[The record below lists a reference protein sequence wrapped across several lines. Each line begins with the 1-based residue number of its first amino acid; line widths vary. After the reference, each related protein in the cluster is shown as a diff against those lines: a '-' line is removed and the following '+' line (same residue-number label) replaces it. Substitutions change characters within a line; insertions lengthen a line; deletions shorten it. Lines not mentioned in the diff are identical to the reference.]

1 MNDFFDNQQIFLLIR
16 KHFLHFVIIGV
27 VAVVLSAIFSGP
39 AFITPKYKSS
49 ARMYPVNL
57 ATMST
62 ESESEQMLEIIN
74 SNDIKF
80 RMFDAFRLDEVY
92 EFDKNEPSYLTYM
105 LGEYNSHVS
114 TNKTEF
120 ETVEISVMD
129 KDPQRAAAMCDS
141 IISFYNEKVREM
153 HTVKNWEMVQILQN
167 NMKLRIAERD
177 SLHEVLKLQ
186 REQYRI
192 LDFPLQV
199 REVTRGYMEA
209 LSAGRD
215 NTPGGRE
222 IKQLYENLSNKGG
235 DAYMAETHFR
245 KLNSTI
251 DSLKFLYDI
260 NISEATKH
268 ITYCFVV
275 EKPIPAD
282 KKAYPVR
289 WMIVAVFT
297 LASLFMALLLF
308 TFLHYRKEN

>member
-1 MNDFFDNQQIFLLIR
+1 MPS
-16 KHFLHFVIIGV
+16 V
-27 VAVVLSAIFSGP
+27 
-39 AFITPKYKSS
+39 
-49 ARMYPVNL
+49 
-57 ATMST
+57 
-62 ESESEQMLEIIN
+62 
-74 SNDIKF
+74 
-80 RMFDAFRLDEVY
+80 LDEVY
-92 EFDKNEPSYLTYM
+92 EIDKNEPSYLTYM
-105 LGEYNSHVS
+105 LGEYNTHVS

-153 HTVKNWEMVQILQN
+153 HTVKNWEMVKILQN
-167 NMKLRIAERD
+167 NMKLRMAERD
-177 SLHEVLKLQ
+177 SLHEILKLQ
-186 REQYRI
+186 REQFQI
-192 LDFPLQV
+192 LDFPTQV

-222 IKQLYENLSNKGG
+222 IKQLYNNLSEKGG
-235 DAYMAETHFR
+235 DAYMTETHFR

-289 WMIVAVFT
+289 WMIVAVST

>member
-1 MNDFFDNQQIFLLIR
+1 MNDFFDNQRIILLIR

-27 VAVVLSAIFSGP
+27 VAVLLSAIFSGP
-39 AFITPKYKSS
+39 AFIKPKYKSA
-49 ARMYPVNL
+49 ARLYPVNL

-80 RMFDAFRLDEVY
+80 RMFDAFNLDKVY
-92 EFDKNEPSYLTYM
+92 KIDKKGPSYLTTM
-105 LGEYNSHVS
+105 LGEYNKNVT

-120 ETVEISVMD
+120 ETVELTVMD
-129 KDPQRAAAMCDS
+129 QDPQRAAAMCDS

-153 HTVKNWEMVQILQN
+153 HTLKSWEMVYILQS
-167 NMKLRIAERD
+167 NMKKRIAERD
-177 SLHEVLKLQ
+177 SLHKLLNLQ
-186 REQYRI
+186 REQYQI
-192 LDFPLQV
+192 LDFPTQV

-209 LSAGRD
+209 LSTGRD
-215 NTPGGRE
+215 NTQGGHE
-222 IKQLYENLSNKGG
+222 IRQMYNNLSEKGG
-235 DAYMAETHFR
+235 DAYIIETQFR

-268 ITYCFVV
+268 ITYCFLV

-289 WMIVAVFT
+289 WMIVAVST
-297 LASLFMALLLF
+297 LASLFLALLLF
-308 TFLHYRKEN
+308 TFLSYRKEN